1 MVFLGFIYDRIQKMR
16 KKYLVAVA
24 ITIFIVF
31 GIFAVIKKIKL
42 VEEQSEY
49 NDDRV
54 SDIESQIQNL
64 EYRTR

>member
-1 MVFLGFIYDRIQKMR
+1 MR